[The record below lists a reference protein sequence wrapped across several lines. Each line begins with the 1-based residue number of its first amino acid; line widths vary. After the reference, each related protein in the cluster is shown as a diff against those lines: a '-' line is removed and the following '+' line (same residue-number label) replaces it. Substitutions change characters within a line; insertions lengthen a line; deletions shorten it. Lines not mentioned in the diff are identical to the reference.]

1 MLAPQP
7 IDSYPLRQTL
17 GGVTVA
23 AEPLATKE
31 KTEAAFTVDLTEQG
45 YAPILVV
52 VGNRSADNILLLKD
66 NIELVDSRGNV
77 LKPVP
82 AYVMVEKFE
91 HNKIAYAFMGGLFS
105 YMSAEE
111 ANKKMREDWSSKE
124 LPAEKVVMPNRKVHG
139 VVYFHLGPGL
149 ATLPNATLNILLQN
163 VRSGENHSV
172 NLRIAGR

>member
-52 VGNRSADNILLLKD
+52 VGSAI
-66 NIELVDSRGNV
+66 G
-77 LKPVP
+77 
-82 AYVMVEKFE
+82 F
-91 HNKIAYAFMGGLFS
+91 
-105 YMSAEE
+105 
-111 ANKKMREDWSSKE
+111 
-124 LPAEKVVMPNRKVHG
+124 
-139 VVYFHLGPGL
+139 L
-149 ATLPNATLNILLQN
+149 APYL
-163 VRSGENHSV
+163 
-172 NLRIAGR
+172 